1 MERWFAVPS
10 RMPSTTSFGTPSG
23 LRADFMKVGGMAL
36 SFGDLALAMPRHIAR
51 HPTPSHRMPNMDG
64 ILEAEFLDNLSGV
77 IGVGVHAVALRRL
90 GRAAV
95 AAPVVG
101 DYAIAVIEDR
111 SIVREDRLDDG
122 IIVGDRQAG

>member
-1 MERWFAVPS
+1 
-10 RMPSTTSFGTPSG
+10 
-23 LRADFMKVGGMAL
+23 
-36 SFGDLALAMPRHIAR
+36 
-51 HPTPSHRMPNMDG
+51 
-64 ILEAEFLDNLSGV
+64 
-77 IGVGVHAVALRRL
+77 VALRRL